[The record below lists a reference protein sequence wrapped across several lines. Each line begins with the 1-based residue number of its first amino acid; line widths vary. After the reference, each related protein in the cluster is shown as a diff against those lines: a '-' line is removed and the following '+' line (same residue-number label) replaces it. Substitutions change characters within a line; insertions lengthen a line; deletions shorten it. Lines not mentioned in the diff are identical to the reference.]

1 MAPETRHI
9 SGLTEATEDS
19 AVVVFADVD
28 FISDP
33 FAYQE
38 TLFGTTKVGDNDAL
52 FFNTLESLLGS
63 SDLIA
68 IRSRG
73 NFQRPFDL
81 VDKIEREAER
91 ETAQEEASINAQ
103 IEEFQKELN
112 RVVNEAREKGEK
124 VIDASELSSAKADL
138 ELKIHEAKAR
148 LRQVQNKR
156 RKHIERLGL
165 SVRNVNMLL
174 APVVIL
180 IFAILLSV
188 HRIRLRRRYISHA
201 SD

>member
-1 MAPETRHI
+1 
-9 SGLTEATEDS
+9 
-19 AVVVFADVD
+19 VVFADVD

-81 VDKIEREAER
+81 VDRIEREAER

-112 RVVNEAREKGEK
+112 RVVNEARKKGEK

-138 ELKIHEAKAR
+138 ELKIHEAKVR

-156 RKHIERLGL
+156 RERIERLGL

-174 APVVIL
+174 APVFIL
-180 IFAILLSV
+180 IFAIILSV